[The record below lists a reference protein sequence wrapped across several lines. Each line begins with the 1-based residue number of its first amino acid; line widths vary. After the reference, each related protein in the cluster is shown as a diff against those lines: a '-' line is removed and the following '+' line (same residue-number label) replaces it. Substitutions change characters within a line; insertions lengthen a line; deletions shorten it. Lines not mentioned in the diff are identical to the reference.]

1 MIPIVHHSV
10 LLHAIYKNIVMN
22 VEIQNNN
29 SNINNDDVY
38 VHIIP
43 EIFPCRLQEN
53 ETKEEKWEEISGRTI
68 IECGRVLIGW

>member
-1 MIPIVHHSV
+1 MISIVYHSV
-10 LLHAIYKNIVMN
+10 LLHAIYLNTVMN

-43 EIFPCRLQEN
+43 EIIPSRLQEN

-68 IECGRVLIGW
+68 IECGRLLIGW